1 MIAYSIFFRSYFGF
15 VGSVDDGAEVGSG
28 VDSVGG
34 SVGSEG
40 IGVFV
45 GSGIFVGFGVAVGFG
60 VGVFV
65 GTGAGDGVGDGVGVS
80 VGIGVGVSVGTG
92 VGVYVGAIVGDVG
105 VSVGFSSEELNSAT
119 VVSKVKESEL
129 SLEEL
134 LQETRN
140 IELLK
145 NKETNNKN
153 ANCRYFLI
161 TSTPLVRK
169 DIFNNIIFLRCK
181 IGYSEFMGALIHTQ
195 NLLPDSGRLLFV

>member
-1 MIAYSIFFRSYFGF
+1 MIAYSTFLRSYFGF

-45 GSGIFVGFGVAVGFG
+45 GSGIFVGFGAFVGFG
-60 VGVFV
+60 VGVIV
-65 GTGAGDGVGDGVGVS
+65 GTGAGVGDGVGVS

-92 VGVYVGAIVGDVG
+92 VGVYVGASVG
-105 VSVGFSSEELNSAT
+105 VGVPVVFSSEELNSAT
-119 VVSKVKESEL
+119 VVSKVKESEI

-134 LQETRN
+134 LQETRK

-145 NKETNNKN
+145 NKETIKKN

-161 TSTPLVRK
+161 TP
-169 DIFNNIIFLRCK
+169 
-181 IGYSEFMGALIHTQ
+181 
-195 NLLPDSGRLLFV
+195 PP